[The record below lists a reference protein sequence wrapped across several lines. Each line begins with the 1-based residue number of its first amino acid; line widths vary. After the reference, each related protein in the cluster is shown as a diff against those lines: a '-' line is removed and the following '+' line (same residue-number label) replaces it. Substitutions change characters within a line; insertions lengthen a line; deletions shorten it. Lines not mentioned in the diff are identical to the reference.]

1 MRPPETSRIA
11 SLLVVMAAAVLMNGC
26 GSNNMEDLRQFV
38 AQEKAKPRGAI
49 EPLPEIKPYET
60 FAYDASGLRDPFEPL
75 DFGQS
80 NLAGVAGGGTGVAP
94 DMNRPKEELES
105 YPLDSLRMV
114 GTLQRNGVTE
124 ALIKTQD
131 GTVHRVRSG
140 NYVGQNNGKIT
151 RITED
156 KVELTEIISDG
167 AGGWLERPASVA
179 LSE

>member
-1 MRPPETSRIA
+1 MRPPETSRVLG
-11 SLLVVMAAAVLMNGC
+11 LLAVLTVAVLVSGC
-26 GSNNMEDLRQFV
+26 GRDNMADLREFV

-60 FAYDASGLRDPFEPL
+60 FAYDASGLRDPFEPM

-80 NLAGVAGGGTGVAP
+80 NLAGAGGGTGVAP
-94 DMNRPKEELES
+94 DMNRPKEALEG

-114 GTLQRNGVTE
+114 GILQRNGVTE

-131 GTVHRVRSG
+131 GTVHRVKTG
-140 NYVGQNNGKIT
+140 NYMGQNNGKIT
-151 RITED
+151 RVTED

>member
-1 MRPPETSRIA
+1 MRLPETSRVLG
-11 SLLVVMAAAVLMNGC
+11 LLAMLTAAVLVNGC
-26 GSNNMEDLRQFV
+26 ARNNMEDLREFV

-49 EPLPEIKPYET
+49 DPLPEIKPYET
-60 FAYDASGLRDPFEPL
+60 FAYDASGLRDPFEPM

-80 NLAGVAGGGTGVAP
+80 NLAGAGGGGTGVAP
-94 DMNRPKEELES
+94 DMNRPKEELEG

-114 GTLQRNGVTE
+114 GILQRNGVTE

-131 GTVHRVRSG
+131 GTVHRVKTG
-140 NYVGQNNGKIT
+140 NYMGQNNGKIT
-151 RITED
+151 RVSED

>member
-1 MRPPETSRIA
+1 M
-11 SLLVVMAAAVLMNGC
+11 SLSVLMRVLRCSPLLMLGVLLQGC
-26 GSNNMEDLRQFV
+26 GGDKMTDLHDFV
-38 AQEKAKPRGAI
+38 AQEKVRQKSTI

-60 FAYDASGLRDPFEPL
+60 FAYDSSGLRDPFEAM

-80 NLAGVAGGGTGVAP
+80 MLGGPGGGTGLAP
-94 DMNRPKEELES
+94 DMNRPKEALEG

-114 GTLQRNGVTE
+114 GILQRGGVTE

-131 GTVHRVRSG
+131 GTVHRVKTG
-140 NYVGQNNGKIT
+140 NYLGQNNGKIT
-151 RITED
+151 LVAED

-167 AGGWLERPASVA
+167 GGGWLERQASVA